1 MGVTAQGAPDFR
13 IGGDPGSISTRA
25 AVMMDR
31 ANEFEGIHS
40 SLISL
45 NSDGW
50 TGRAA
55 DRFREKFKIQVQGW
69 ADAQEAF
76 SGASSAYS
84 AYASTLQSAQSQCDE
99 IRSRWEQG
107 RQAVEQAQ
115 NNKADARSQAAAEG
129 GIPMF
134 DASCDEGPGRATMQ
148 GAEADFQA
156 LVDEV
161 NDSGTALI
169 AALDAGIAKL
179 PERTWGDAA
188 WRTAGSILRGL
199 FEGVDSMIKLMLLGT
214 PNLCGDLGR
223 LWGGSIT
230 PAEFQAKYLDIPLE
244 TVSSIASAIANDP
257 GAFFTELG
265 KALVDWDTWSDD
277 PGRAFGRILPDIAIT
292 IATAGAAA
300 GAKGLTG
307 SARLAYIG
315 REVFL
320 QTTHISDIQD
330 IGRLSSALVKKI
342 GNMGSHAAT
351 SMAGAVKHIPDMP
364 TTHTRVP
371 GGSNHSI
378 GPSGTPSIPTTG
390 MPNHPGHGTSG
401 IPSAV
406 APSSPSHGTSGA
418 PNGGH
423 TSGPSHSGAAAMD
436 SSAPGHQ
443 PNGTSATAQPGVTQ
457 YATGSPHSP
466 ADDSQNPLG
475 ATIPAKSDAPIP
487 APPKSEPPI
496 PAPPQADTPSAN
508 TPSETHH
515 AGHTGA
521 DTPHR
526 ADSPTTKAEGA
537 GETPTDN
544 KHKTEYGSTEPDGAG
559 NAATLNTSGGSANG
573 ATSTPI
579 IGAPATDQHAA
590 DATSPPVP
598 SAGVDR
604 RKASVGT
611 QGTHEY
617 TGSFGGNNP
626 SRKSHGADSYSDTA
640 DVADNAEHAGHGA
653 HGVSNSA
660 DVGGNVSD
668 ASRGTHAAG
677 SPTGQGG
684 SHANTDTGT
693 PFVSATP
700 AQRLHRADP
709 SISTDDT
716 HSVSRADSTP
726 GHGNT
731 QRAGQGT
738 DGRPGVSPHDTADA
752 PTTPKKET
760 PDGEAPISDKQPH
773 TGKAAVDAPTT
784 HADEA
789 TDTAKADH
797 GSNDGNSSRKADTDD
812 KSGHDSREHADT
824 DPKAKDHSA
833 NGETDDAE
841 NPKDTDDKRTA
852 KKEDTDTHH
861 SGDTDSKPAKEHK
874 LEDLHDHSHDGKR
887 DPAYDPEAD
896 PHTKYEENYD
906 TPPDPS
912 IDQNLGFP
920 EGVNPYTTPPQT
932 RRQLQEALEA
942 CPGYEQRPLPEGAEQ
957 WHSNRYGFDDVVNPA
972 HALGVNPDGSPR
984 SMRDFMEVFYDKEKQ
999 SPVWPYDV
1007 AGERKNGA
1015 LLNKNYHEYTSIQP
1029 FISEHS
1035 ADLCRLGDPD
1045 GKFAAAIYKDG
1056 TLPSFGERGLYPFS
1070 LGAPDM
1076 RARLT
1081 GKLPEGHIVKYGEVA
1096 PAFGQPGGAIQLQIS
1111 GPDRVTGKIRE
1122 LTLKEWKERGII
1134 EYVREN

>member
-244 TVSSIASAIANDP
+244 TVSSIASAIAEDP

-277 PGRAFGRILPDIAIT
+277 PGHAFGRILPDIAIT

-342 GNMGSHAAT
+342 GSMGSHAAT

-364 TTHTRVP
+364 ATHTRVP
-371 GGSNHSI
+371 GGANHSI

-406 APSSPSHGTSGA
+406 APSSPGHGTSGT

-423 TSGPSHSGAAAMD
+423 TSGPSHGGAAAMD
-436 SSAPGHQ
+436 SSAPYLTPGHQ

-457 YATGSPHSP
+457 YATGSTHSP
-466 ADDSQNPLG
+466 ADDSQNPSALRYLLR
-475 ATIPAKSDAPIP
+475 ASH
-487 APPKSEPPI
+487 
-496 PAPPQADTPSAN
+496 PS
-508 TPSETHH
+508 
-515 AGHTGA
+515 
-521 DTPHR
+521 R
-526 ADSPTTKAEGA
+526 
-537 GETPTDN
+537 
-544 KHKTEYGSTEPDGAG
+544 
-559 NAATLNTSGGSANG
+559 LL
-573 ATSTPI
+573 
-579 IGAPATDQHAA
+579 
-590 DATSPPVP
+590 
-598 SAGVDR
+598 
-604 RKASVGT
+604 RKASHPSWLLRKASHPSPPHLRPIRPAQIHRAKLTMRATPVLTPPTGL
-611 QGTHEY
+611 TH
-617 TGSFGGNNP
+617 P
-626 SRKSHGADSYSDTA
+626 QQKL
-640 DVADNAEHAGHGA
+640 
-653 HGVSNSA
+653 
-660 DVGGNVSD
+660 
-668 ASRGTHAAG
+668 RGPGRPQQTTSIRQNTVRP
-677 SPTGQGG
+677 SPT
-684 SHANTDTGT
+684 A
-693 PFVSATP
+693 
-700 AQRLHRADP
+700 
-709 SISTDDT
+709 
-716 HSVSRADSTP
+716 
-726 GHGNT
+726 
-731 QRAGQGT
+731 
-738 DGRPGVSPHDTADA
+738 
-752 PTTPKKET
+752 
-760 PDGEAPISDKQPH
+760 
-773 TGKAAVDAPTT
+773 
-784 HADEA
+784 
-789 TDTAKADH
+789 
-797 GSNDGNSSRKADTDD
+797 
-812 KSGHDSREHADT
+812 
-824 DPKAKDHSA
+824 
-833 NGETDDAE
+833 
-841 NPKDTDDKRTA
+841 
-852 KKEDTDTHH
+852 
-861 SGDTDSKPAKEHK
+861 
-874 LEDLHDHSHDGKR
+874 
-887 DPAYDPEAD
+887 
-896 PHTKYEENYD
+896 
-906 TPPDPS
+906 
-912 IDQNLGFP
+912 
-920 EGVNPYTTPPQT
+920 
-932 RRQLQEALEA
+932 
-942 CPGYEQRPLPEGAEQ
+942 
-957 WHSNRYGFDDVVNPA
+957 
-972 HALGVNPDGSPR
+972 
-984 SMRDFMEVFYDKEKQ
+984 
-999 SPVWPYDV
+999 
-1007 AGERKNGA
+1007 
-1015 LLNKNYHEYTSIQP
+1015 
-1029 FISEHS
+1029 
-1035 ADLCRLGDPD
+1035 
-1045 GKFAAAIYKDG
+1045 
-1056 TLPSFGERGLYPFS
+1056 
-1070 LGAPDM
+1070 
-1076 RARLT
+1076 
-1081 GKLPEGHIVKYGEVA
+1081 
-1096 PAFGQPGGAIQLQIS
+1096 
-1111 GPDRVTGKIRE
+1111 RVTRPP
-1122 LTLKEWKERGII
+1122 
-1134 EYVREN
+1134 

>member
-1 MGVTAQGAPDFR
+1 MGVTTQGAPDFR

-55 DRFREKFKIQVQGW
+55 DHFREKFKIQVQGW

-76 SGASSAYS
+76 SSASSAYS

-115 NNKADARSQAAAEG
+115 NNKADARSQAAAQG

-214 PNLCGDLGR
+214 PNLCHDLGR

-244 TVSSIASAIANDP
+244 TVSSIASALANDP

-351 SMAGAVKHIPDMP
+351 SMASAVKHIPDMP
-364 TTHTRVP
+364 ATHTRVP
-371 GGSNHSI
+371 GGANHSI
-378 GPSGTPSIPTTG
+378 GPSGTPSIPTTSA
-390 MPNHPGHGTSG
+390 PNHPGHGTPG

-406 APSSPSHGTSGA
+406 APNSPGHGTSGA
-418 PNGGH
+418 PNSGH
-423 TSGPSHSGAAAMD
+423 TSGPSHGGAAAMD
-436 SSAPGHQ
+436 SSAPYLTPGHQ

-457 YATGSPHSP
+457 YATGSTHSP

-475 ATIPAKSDAPIP
+475 ATIPAKSEPPIPAPPKSEPPIP

-508 TPSETHH
+508 TPSETHY
-515 AGHTGA
+515 AGNTGA
-521 DTPHR
+521 DAPHR
-526 ADSPTTKAEGA
+526 ADSPTTEAEGA
-537 GETPTDN
+537 GETSTDN
-544 KHKTEYGSTEPDGAG
+544 KHKTEYGSTEPDGA
-559 NAATLNTSGGSANG
+559 SH
-573 ATSTPI
+573 
-579 IGAPATDQHAA
+579 ATDHDMHKSGKNSAEHMNGNPNTAEHSTNGEA
-590 DATSPPVP
+590 DDANLARQGDTTETDTHTS
-598 SAGVDR
+598 D
-604 RKASVGT
+604 
-611 QGTHEY
+611 
-617 TGSFGGNNP
+617 
-626 SRKSHGADSYSDTA
+626 KSHNDDDTGRHDAERFPKEADDKHVTK
-640 DVADNAEHAGHGA
+640 
-653 HGVSNSA
+653 
-660 DVGGNVSD
+660 
-668 ASRGTHAAG
+668 
-677 SPTGQGG
+677 
-684 SHANTDTGT
+684 NTDT
-693 PFVSATP
+693 
-700 AQRLHRADP
+700 
-709 SISTDDT
+709 
-716 HSVSRADSTP
+716 
-726 GHGNT
+726 
-731 QRAGQGT
+731 
-738 DGRPGVSPHDTADA
+738 
-752 PTTPKKET
+752 
-760 PDGEAPISDKQPH
+760 
-773 TGKAAVDAPTT
+773 
-784 HADEA
+784 
-789 TDTAKADH
+789 
-797 GSNDGNSSRKADTDD
+797 DGNS
-812 KSGHDSREHADT
+812 
-824 DPKAKDHSA
+824 
-833 NGETDDAE
+833 N
-841 NPKDTDDKRTA
+841 
-852 KKEDTDTHH
+852 
-861 SGDTDSKPAKEHK
+861 KEHP
-874 LEDLHDHSHDGKR
+874 DNHTADHSHDHNDV
-887 DPAYDPEAD
+887 DPRSRPKDGHDLASRVPIDDRQMTAD
-896 PHTKYEENYD
+896 D
-906 TPPDPS
+906 
-912 IDQNLGFP
+912 
-920 EGVNPYTTPPQT
+920 
-932 RRQLQEALEA
+932 ALETYERIGMVPNTRGSDA
-942 CPGYEQRPLPEGAEQ
+942 VHETHKILGEHPDGTSYTHEEWLAESTKDGKLLWPKNGGYDGEPLEFDNVDAYRKAHGSNVDRIGHPGGSYLGAIEDDGGPASFEARSLSPSSLHDRYYQYEFTDNGLPEGWRIKA
-957 WHSNRYGFDDVVNPA
+957 GPA
-972 HALGVNPDGSPR
+972 A
-984 SMRDFMEVFYDKEKQ
+984 KWKQ
-999 SPVWPYDV
+999 
-1007 AGERKNGA
+1007 
-1015 LLNKNYHEYTSIQP
+1015 
-1029 FISEHS
+1029 
-1035 ADLCRLGDPD
+1035 
-1045 GKFAAAIYKDG
+1045 
-1056 TLPSFGERGLYPFS
+1056 
-1070 LGAPDM
+1070 
-1076 RARLT
+1076 
-1081 GKLPEGHIVKYGEVA
+1081 
-1096 PAFGQPGGAIQLQIS
+1096 QPGGATQLQLIDQNGNS
-1111 GPDRVTGKIRE
+1111 VSVMRLLGFSDEEHVAIKPILRGKEDPIPFNFDE
-1122 LTLKEWKERGII
+1122 
-1134 EYVREN
+1134 